1 MSRKFTSF
9 AENIPK
15 TKALVDELPSLKGDV
30 ESYRARM
37 IQLGAYLADSLI
49 PKLGG
54 ELSKDICVICTVE
67 DADFLARGNARFR
80 TLWRCRPFSSGRAR
94 AGTACLPGRKR
105 IAPALAGSGFVFHPG
120 NRLRSGPEL
129 HGDLAVLA

>member
-37 IQLGAYLADSLI
+37 IQLGASLADSLI

-54 ELSKDICVICTVE
+54 ELSKGH
-67 DADFLARGNARFR
+67 LRH
-80 TLWRCRPFSSGRAR
+80 LH
-94 AGTACLPGRKR
+94 RKKR
-105 IAPALAGSGFVFHPG
+105 
-120 NRLRSGPEL
+120 
-129 HGDLAVLA
+129 